1 MAKIKIITDSYSDL
15 TDELMN
21 KYDIDYA
28 IMNIVHHGKK
38 EFATLNKTP
47 SEVHEFYGKLKN
59 GERLALAQVNPEDFK
74 KIFTK
79 YLKLGYDII
88 YIGNSSKIS
97 KSVETAE
104 KTALQLLE
112 KYPDHKTNC
121 IDSQNIS
128 FGEGLLA
135 IEAAKLVQQN
145 LNFQE
150 IVQWI
155 LENRIKVNQVLTVQ
169 TFDFIKKSGILHRQS
184 TCISNFS
191 KIKPIIISDAN
202 GNQTILKKIRGRE
215 NSLIEIVNS
224 MKEIVDSENQ
234 TIYITHGDCSQQ
246 EVQFLVNLIKTNF
259 PCKEIFIGYMGPAM
273 GTLTGPESIGI
284 WTSGKT
290 LTFCAEKK
298 IRTKQR
304 SDTDKM

>member
-1 MAKIKIITDSYSDL
+1 M
-15 TDELMN
+15 
-21 KYDIDYA
+21 
-28 IMNIVHHGKK
+28 
-38 EFATLNKTP
+38 
-47 SEVHEFYGKLKN
+47 
-59 GERLALAQVNPEDFK
+59 
-74 KIFTK
+74 
-79 YLKLGYDII
+79 
-88 YIGNSSKIS
+88 
-97 KSVETAE
+97 
-104 KTALQLLE
+104 
-112 KYPDHKTNC
+112 
-121 IDSQNIS
+121 
-128 FGEGLLA
+128 
-135 IEAAKLVQQN
+135 
-145 LNFQE
+145 
-150 IVQWI
+150 
-155 LENRIKVNQVLTVQ
+155 ENRIKVNKVLTVER
-169 TFDFIKKSGILHRQS
+169 FDFIKKSGILHRQS